1 MKATRAT
8 RRLALL
14 AGAWFLAPAAIAQEA
29 IVESGALHGT
39 VEDGVV
45 RFLGIPYAA
54 PPVGERRWAP
64 PEAPLAWQGRRD
76 ATAHGPACMQAITPD
91 GFGPWTKEYVA
102 PAPVSEDCLTLSI
115 WAPEKRDGRPLPVM
129 LWIHGGAFMSG
140 SNSVPIYD
148 GAALARQGIV
158 VVSIN
163 YRLGVFGFA
172 GFRALA
178 VDQGSGTNFGLQ
190 DILAALRWTQ
200 RNIGQFGGDPTQVT
214 VAGQS
219 AGAMA
224 VHMLL
229 LSPQADGLF
238 ARAIAQSGVIETP
251 LPGRDDAYRRG
262 DDLLARAKLAEVTA
276 LRRLP
281 AQQVAALLD
290 AGPLAGTADVGGVP
304 LLGPVADG
312 TIVPGQIATL
322 ETGGR
327 RRDVPVMVG
336 LTADEGVL
344 NPDYFRTTPAEV
356 RTRAARIAG
365 EPAPASRLLGAAP
378 EDDVAAVAANR
389 RLTRL
394 YGQASV
400 IDWAG
405 GHRSPLFAYYYT
417 HPEPGPGSNMFGAF
431 HSAEIPYVF
440 GTLDASPWRPF
451 TDADRQIALRM
462 SGYWVNFVK
471 RGDPNGGDLPQWPRF
486 SPGSARLME
495 LGADF
500 APYDTDRE
508 ALRLL
513 VGRMPRDLGRS
524 IFGIGSFKAPNP
536 GVGRSVK

>member
-1 MKATRAT
+1 MKAARAT

-14 AGAWFLAPAAIAQEA
+14 VGAWLLAPVAGAQEA
-29 IVESGALHGT
+29 KVESGALHGA
-39 VEDGVV
+39 VDAGAV

-64 PEAPLAWQGRRD
+64 PEAPPAWRGNRD
-76 ATAHGPACMQAITPD
+76 ATAHGPGCMQAIALD
-91 GFGPWTKEYVA
+91 GFGPWTSEYVT
-102 PAPVSEDCLTLSI
+102 PAPVSEDCLTLNI
-115 WAPEKRDGRPLPVM
+115 WAPEKRDDGPLPVM

-140 SNSVPIYD
+140 SNSVPVYD
-148 GAALARQGIV
+148 GAALARQGII

-178 VDQGSGTNFGLQ
+178 DAPGSGTNFGLQ

-200 RNIGQFGGDPTQVT
+200 RNIGAFGGDPAQVT

-262 DDLLARAKLAEVTA
+262 DDLLGRAKLADVAA

-281 AQQVAALLD
+281 AEQVMALLD
-290 AGPLAGTADVGGVP
+290 AGPPAGTADVGGVP

-312 TIVPGQIATL
+312 TIVPGQIASL
-322 ETGGR
+322 EAEGR

-344 NPDYFRTTPAEV
+344 NPDYFRTTAADV
-356 RTRAARIAG
+356 QARTARIAG
-365 EPAPASRLLGAAP
+365 GSVAASQLLGAAP
-378 EDDVAAVAANR
+378 QDGAAAVAANR

-417 HPEPGPGSNMFGAF
+417 HPEPGPGSDMFGAF
-431 HSAEIPYVF
+431 HSAEIPYIF
-440 GTLDASPWRPF
+440 GTLNAAPSRPF
-451 TDADRQIALRM
+451 TDMDRQIALRM
-462 SGYWVNFVK
+462 SAYWANFIK
-471 RGDPNGGDLPQWPRF
+471 RGDPNGSGLPQWPRF
-486 SPGSARLME
+486 APGSAELME
-495 LGADF
+495 LGAHF
-500 APYDTDRE
+500 APYDRDRE
-508 ALRLL
+508 ALHWLA
-513 VGRMPRDLGRS
+513 GRMPHDLGRS
-524 IFGIGSFKAPNP
+524 IFGIGSFRASNP
-536 GVGRSVK
+536 EK